1 MVSVRLAP
9 EAKAALLR
17 RHLDDGVPLARLAE
31 HSRIG
36 VRTLRRWA
44 AGYRADP
51 TVTGLS
57 RRVRADRGRRRL
69 PEDLVT
75 AIEGL
80 ALRRP
85 VPTTAFIHR
94 RVVDLAR
101 DRGLPE
107 PSYST
112 VRAILTAIDP
122 GLRTLAVCGDAAY
135 RDRFELVYRRTAA
148 RPNEQW
154 QADHTLLDVQIIDA
168 RGRPARPW
176 LTVVLDDFSRAVA
189 GYTVCRRSR
198 NSLAGGGVVQVIP

>member
-1 MVSVRLAP
+1 MVVRLAP

-17 RHLDDGVPLARLAE
+17 RHLDDGVPLTRLAE
-31 HSRIG
+31 HCGIG

-51 TVTGLS
+51 TVAGLG

-112 VRAILTAIDP
+112 WAHAPWPSAATRPTATGSSWSTAGQLPDP
-122 GLRTLAVCGDAAY
+122 TSSGRPTTPCSTCKSSTLAG
-135 RDRFELVYRRTAA
+135 
-148 RPNEQW
+148 
-154 QADHTLLDVQIIDA
+154 
-168 RGRPARPW
+168 GRPAR
-176 LTVVLDDFSRAVA
+176 
-189 GYTVCRRSR
+189 G
-198 NSLAGGGVVQVIP
+198 